1 MECPDS
7 DRVRRGPSL
16 TKAAVAFYDPV
27 VEKVMVEAQVQKE
40 RMLVRSRSI
49 VIATGTFSLE
59 EEHA

>member
-1 MECPDS
+1 M
-7 DRVRRGPSL
+7 